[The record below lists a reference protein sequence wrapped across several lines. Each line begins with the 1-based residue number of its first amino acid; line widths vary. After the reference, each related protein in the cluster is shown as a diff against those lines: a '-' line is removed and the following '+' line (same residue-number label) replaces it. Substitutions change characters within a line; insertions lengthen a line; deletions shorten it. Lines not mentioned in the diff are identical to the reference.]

1 VPARV
6 IGRPTDW
13 IVALAGG
20 VLLALMIDYNG
31 LLAKHTAPLYASWV
45 AHGLGAVAALVLVV
59 LYARMARAPSTQ
71 AKRPRAKRPLWLY
84 LGGIPGAFTVFLAAI
99 TVNSSLALSGTIAL
113 MLVGQVLFGIASDH
127 LGLFRTPKRSIVP
140 ADFLVALSILAG
152 SALIIFS
159 GT

>member
-1 VPARV
+1 MPARV

-20 VLLALMIDYNG
+20 ALLALMIDYNS
-31 LLAKHTAPLYASWV
+31 LLAKHTAPLFASWT

-59 LYARMARAPSTQ
+59 LYARMARSPGTES
-71 AKRPRAKRPLWLY
+71 KRPRAKRPLWLY
-84 LGGIPGAFTVFLAAI
+84 LGGIPGAFTVYLAAI
-99 TVNSSLALSGTIAL
+99 TVNSSLALTGTIAL

-127 LGLFRTPKRSIVP
+127 LGLLRTPKRPIVP
-140 ADFLVALSILAG
+140 ADFLVALSILTG

-159 GT
+159 GA